1 MRDPNVEKLA
11 TELVQHT
18 SIVGTCS
25 NTYMIYP
32 HPIKIRQKGKQRSSL
47 LVGGT
52 EQIQLHAALAIWCQ
66 NDLQKRVNR
75 RLNTWRNGCF
85 GKMDDHP
92 VHTTPNHHPLKM
104 DVLPKTFLQIILA
117 VILYG
122 YIVRHSSMSP
132 QPAAA
137 TTFAFPSV

>member
-32 HPIKIRQKGKQRSSL
+32 QPIKIRQKGKQRSSL

-92 VHTTPNHHPLKM
+92 VHTTPNHHPPKWMFLKKN
-104 DVLPKTFLQIILA
+104 VSSNHPCRYIASAPFKY
-117 VILYG
+117 ILY
-122 YIVRHSSMSP
+122 SSVQCTSP
-132 QPAAA
+132 NQH
-137 TTFAFPSV
+137 

>member
-52 EQIQLHAALAIWCQ
+52 E
-66 NDLQKRVNR
+66 
-75 RLNTWRNGCF
+75 
-85 GKMDDHP
+85 
-92 VHTTPNHHPLKM
+92 
-104 DVLPKTFLQIILA
+104 
-117 VILYG
+117 
-122 YIVRHSSMSP
+122 
-132 QPAAA
+132 
-137 TTFAFPSV
+137 